1 MKRHAKDAI
10 FPTRSGLVRLV
21 CSTFVGVIFFIAADS
36 LPAADATSAYTRWVK
51 PWSERPATSP
61 ALDGAGLKLIVS
73 AVRGEAGNDVV
84 TAMTPLQRLNLSYHI
99 QVSAT
104 EVATNGACRSYVVS
118 NTSAQTSEVRWL
130 SPNGIQQLDDL
141 ITGLPEDNSQ
151 LPPAGNRIV
160 LQVWADG
167 QWRIHVYDGNQ
178 PPPEVQAVLSLLA
191 KPYSKLF

>member
-1 MKRHAKDAI
+1 MKRDTKNAI
-10 FPTRSGLVRLV
+10 FPSRSGLVRLV
-21 CSTFVGVIFFIAADS
+21 CGTFAGVIFFTAAVS
-36 LPAADATSAYTRWVK
+36 LPAADATSAYARWVK

-84 TAMTPLQRLNLSYHI
+84 TAMTPLQRLNLAYHI

-118 NTSAQTSEVRWL
+118 NTYTRTSEVRWL
-130 SPNGIQQLDDL
+130 SPNGSQQLDDL
-141 ITGLPEDNSQ
+141 IAGLPEDHSQ

-178 PPPEVQAVLSLLA
+178 LPPEVQAVLSLLA